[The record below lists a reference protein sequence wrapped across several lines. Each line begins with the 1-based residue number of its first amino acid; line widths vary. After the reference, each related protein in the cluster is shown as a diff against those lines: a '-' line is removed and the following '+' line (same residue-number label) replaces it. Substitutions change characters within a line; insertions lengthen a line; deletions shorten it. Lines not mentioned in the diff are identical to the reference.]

1 MLTTFKPGEKI
12 TWLGNMQKLGP
23 AAELETNPY
32 QPIDNEEAETSPFPV
47 MRSQRRSYNSQA
59 NLVWIKP
66 SGLQV
71 QFYIVSEQ
79 LKSELNA
86 KHSPLKSCCTL
97 HNITNVIVATCN
109 LGNICLYSEGCL

>member
-1 MLTTFKPGEKI
+1 
-12 TWLGNMQKLGP
+12 MQKLGP

-32 QPIDNEEAETSPFPV
+32 HPIDNEEGETSPFPV

-71 QFYIVSEQ
+71 QFYTVWEQ
-79 LKSELNA
+79 
-86 KHSPLKSCCTL
+86 
-97 HNITNVIVATCN
+97 
-109 LGNICLYSEGCL
+109 